1 MAVNQQ
7 GDVIG
12 YGCRR
17 PAVLAAEH
25 HYVGPLYA
33 DSYVIA
39 ADLLQKLT
47 RDILGQTVEII
58 VT

>member
-1 MAVNQQ
+1 MAVSQQ

-17 PAVLAAEH
+17 PAVLADEH

-33 DSYVIA
+33 DSYDIA

-47 RDILGQTVEII
+47 CEIIGQTIQII
-58 VT
+58 VM